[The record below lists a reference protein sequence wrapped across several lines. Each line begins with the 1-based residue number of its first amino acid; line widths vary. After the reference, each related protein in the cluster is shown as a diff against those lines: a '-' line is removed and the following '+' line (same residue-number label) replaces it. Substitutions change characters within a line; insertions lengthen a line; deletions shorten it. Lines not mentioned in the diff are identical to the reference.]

1 MTENSENK
9 NAKISV
15 KKVFDEFR
23 AQTLPNIASE
33 LANLKAKARE
43 LFDAVSK
50 KREAFAAKLNEEE
63 KAAMPKEAEKKTSQ
77 TPATKTE
84 APVAEV
90 KKEEVKPVE
99 EKKETVE
106 AKPKTNTNVPHR
118 TFAIEPEKKKPDYSN
133 EPRRIYI
140 PPEKKAPEKK
150 VQTRVFDNTTQQRQP
165 RPQNAA
171 NQGTR
176 PMRSG
181 PKPQGGY
188 VAPAVIMPN
197 KNQPKTKKNAYT
209 GDEKNAPSKY
219 DLKKSGQIGRFDNY
233 NNFKGTTIDDNADE
247 IFDNT
252 RVRNYKAKKSES
264 NKSQAIKIESA
275 TVNSEVFSI
284 KHLSE
289 KIGKTGTEI
298 IKKLFSLD
306 IIKTINENI
315 DFETASLVAS
325 DFGIKLELK
334 LEKTFEDALTEQ
346 NLDTADS
353 PESLVTRPPIVTIMG
368 HVDHGKTS
376 LLDYIRKSKV
386 ATGEAGGI
394 TQQIG
399 AYTIKIK
406 GQQIT
411 FIDTPGHEAFTAM
424 RARGAQVTDIAV
436 LVVAADDGIMPQT
449 IEAID
454 HAKSAGVEIIVA
466 VNKIDK
472 AGADP
477 QKVLQQLTEHDLLPE
492 EWGGSTPVCNVSA
505 KTGEGVDHLL
515 ETVLL
520 VAELLEL
527 KANPDRKAKGT
538 IIESKL
544 DKGLGAVA
552 TVLVEKGTLKVGD
565 AIIAGTAVG
574 KIKTMTDENGRQ
586 VKSAGPSTPVVVSGF
601 DEVPNAGDILNAVD
615 DDKFARQLAEE
626 RRQQPAVVED
636 NTKKKLSLED
646 FTSKDYKET
655 AIIFKAD
662 TQGSLEALK
671 YDVLRFNDMPDYS
684 DVKVKIIHGG
694 VGAINES
701 DVMLAKT
708 TGAIIFGFGVRPDS
722 NAKSV
727 AEAQKVDIYCCKV
740 IYEILDR
747 VQKAMKGLLD
757 PVFEEVVL
765 GTAEVRE
772 TFNYSKVGTIAGC
785 YVLDGKIL
793 RSAKVRVIRNGVNV
807 FEGMI
812 DSLKHGKDDAKE
824 MAKGFECGIKIQN
837 FNDVK
842 KGDIIEAFKMEQVK
856 Q

>member
-1 MTENSENK
+1 
-9 NAKISV
+9 
-15 KKVFDEFR
+15 
-23 AQTLPNIASE
+23 
-33 LANLKAKARE
+33 
-43 LFDAVSK
+43 
-50 KREAFAAKLNEEE
+50 
-63 KAAMPKEAEKKTSQ
+63 
-77 TPATKTE
+77 
-84 APVAEV
+84 
-90 KKEEVKPVE
+90 
-99 EKKETVE
+99 
-106 AKPKTNTNVPHR
+106 
-118 TFAIEPEKKKPDYSN
+118 
-133 EPRRIYI
+133 
-140 PPEKKAPEKK
+140 
-150 VQTRVFDNTTQQRQP
+150 
-165 RPQNAA
+165 
-171 NQGTR
+171 
-176 PMRSG
+176 
-181 PKPQGGY
+181 
-188 VAPAVIMPN
+188 
-197 KNQPKTKKNAYT
+197 
-209 GDEKNAPSKY
+209 
-219 DLKKSGQIGRFDNY
+219 
-233 NNFKGTTIDDNADE
+233 
-247 IFDNT
+247 
-252 RVRNYKAKKSES
+252 
-264 NKSQAIKIESA
+264 
-275 TVNSEVFSI
+275 
-284 KHLSE
+284 
-289 KIGKTGTEI
+289 
-298 IKKLFSLD
+298 
-306 IIKTINENI
+306 
-315 DFETASLVAS
+315 
-325 DFGIKLELK
+325 
-334 LEKTFEDALTEQ
+334 
-346 NLDTADS
+346 
-353 PESLVTRPPIVTIMG
+353 MG

-646 FTSKDYKET
+646 LKMRCFMDMKKIT
-655 AIIFKAD
+655 AHLMNFQK
-662 TQGSLEALK
+662 QLE
-671 YDVLRFNDMPDYS
+671 NIS
-684 DVKVKIIHGG
+684 
-694 VGAINES
+694 N
-701 DVMLAKT
+701 T
-708 TGAIIFGFGVRPDS
+708 T
-722 NAKSV
+722 
-727 AEAQKVDIYCCKV
+727 
-740 IYEILDR
+740 
-747 VQKAMKGLLD
+747 
-757 PVFEEVVL
+757 
-765 GTAEVRE
+765 T
-772 TFNYSKVGTIAGC
+772 T
-785 YVLDGKIL
+785 
-793 RSAKVRVIRNGVNV
+793 
-807 FEGMI
+807 
-812 DSLKHGKDDAKE
+812 
-824 MAKGFECGIKIQN
+824 KGFRQKQN
-837 FNDVK
+837 
-842 KGDIIEAFKMEQVK
+842 GCLL
-856 Q
+856 